1 MTDALI
7 TFPTN
12 EWPTQIDDLEAAAN
26 IINRHV
32 ELNEGEPLGLIEVVI
47 DKTKKQAVQVRL
59 PDWVQ
64 DIVQHFQEQYGSE
77 HGQSVASK
85 VITRVLLKDETIH

>member
-1 MTDALI
+1 MINLPLDI
-7 TFPTN
+7 NP
-12 EWPTQIDDLEAAAN
+12 EWPTQDQDLEAAAN
-26 IINRHV
+26 IINRYV

-47 DKTKKQAVQVRL
+47 DKSKKKPMQVRM

-64 DIVQHFQEQYGSE
+64 DIISFFRDQYGE
-77 HGQSVASK
+77 EQGKLVASK